1 MNVVIIETIK
11 IAIEIKQTMIT
22 PLDCDFIDINV
33 LITNTVNKTT
43 LITALITLPQI
54 LLLLFNLLLDIVC

>member
-11 IAIEIKQTMIT
+11 IAIEIKQTIIT
-22 PLDCDFIDINV
+22 PLDCDFININV
-33 LITNTVNKTT
+33 LITNTVDKIT

-54 LLLLFNLLLDIVC
+54 LLLLFYLLLNIVC